1 MADLGT
7 YYVQISASTG
17 GMGKAIAKDLDGANI
32 GDVEGKKLG
41 SGLLAS
47 IKDVA
52 IGSAL
57 GNMISNGIGK
67 AMEGAKQL
75 FSEAFQGYADFQQ
88 NVGGV
93 QKLYGNMGKS
103 LEDYAKSVGKSTT
116 EVAGEWQSLENAQTT
131 VLKNAQSA
139 YKTTGM
145 SANTY
150 MENATSF
157 SAALINS
164 LGGDTEAAAA
174 QTQVAMAAISD
185 NWNTFGGDL
194 NMVTQAYQ
202 GFAKQNYTMLDNLK
216 LGYGGTKTEME
227 RLIADANAWGAAN
240 GRASDLSIDSF
251 SDVVTAIQYIQE
263 SQNIAGTTARE
274 ATETISGSLN
284 MLSSAWENFLT
295 DLGNK
300 EGDMSARVSE
310 VVESLSAVA
319 ANVAPMV
326 IQMGAAAIQAIPQ
339 LISSA
344 MQAIAATL
352 VPMIDEV
359 TGGAASRFMEG
370 FGQIRES
377 LAPVGEAF
385 ATIFGKAQEWV
396 GRLAPS
402 IGALASGAMS
412 LMQAAAQNIGRAF
425 EVMTPLISVAADG
438 FGNVLSGAI
447 QIVAGLFEGLAKILK
462 GIGDFMAPLVEAMVG
477 GFEKIAETAGPIING
492 LGGMIGGIGDFF
504 ADPIKAIGD
513 FVTGGSKDMNNFA
526 KNTKK
531 ANDTVAKSTKST
543 FQQVAKTVS
552 ESTST
557 VKTTTTKSFQDMATT
572 VGLQT
577 TKQEKALRDAYTNM
591 QRAAKTGNEAIYQD
605 AKNRFEAVKS
615 AVDTSMKQ
623 ASSSVSTNTTTM
635 KNDSSNNLTT
645 MSSTVGTKMNEV
657 YSKVK
662 KSMEDSVTKT
672 TNSVQSM
679 QSSVNSFK
687 GKTVDVGVKNVIGN
701 AVKNAQNT
709 VNSFKGKTVD
719 LATKLGNGFADT
731 IRKAKEYIGGVNGKT
746 VDITL
751 NVKKTGVRE
760 ISVEQSYSS
769 TGIPKYN
776 VRTLMAQGGFLLGPT
791 NVLAGEA
798 GTEAIVPL
806 SNTKY
811 ARPFAQA
818 VAAEIDRGGGGITI
832 NVREMNVR
840 KESDIR
846 AVASQLNAL
855 VSRANGG
862 RL

>member
-57 GNMISNGIGK
+57 GNMITNGIGK

-216 LGYGGTKTEME
+216 LGYGGTKTEMK
-227 RLIADANAWGAAN
+227 RLIADANEWGAAN
-240 GRASDLSIDSF
+240 GRAADLSIDSF
-251 SDVVTAIQYIQE
+251 ADVVTAIQYIQE
-263 SQNIAGTTARE
+263 KQNIAGTTARE

-319 ANVAPMV
+319 ANVVPMV

-425 EVMTPLISVAADG
+425 EIMTPLISVAADG
-438 FGNVLSGAI
+438 FGNILSGAI

-462 GIGDFMAPLVEAMVG
+462 GIGDFMSPLVEAMVG

-513 FVTGGSKDMNNFA
+513 FVTGGSKDMNTFA

-531 ANDTVAKSTKST
+531 ANDTVAKSTKET
-543 FQQVAKTVS
+543 FRQVTKTVS
-552 ESTST
+552 DSTKTVSTSSKT
-557 VKTTTTKSFQDMATT
+557 MASNLTTTMGTMATT
-572 VGLQT
+572 
-577 TKQEKALRDAYTNM
+577 
-591 QRAAKTGNEAIYQD
+591 
-605 AKNRFEAVKS
+605 
-615 AVDTSMKQ
+615 TSQ
-623 ASSSVSTNTTTM
+623 
-635 KNDSSNNLTT
+635 
-645 MSSTVGTKMNEV
+645 KMDDI

-687 GKTVDVGVKNVIGN
+687 GKEVSLTAKNALGNIVKTTQDAVNKFKGKTVDLKAKDALG
-701 AVKNAQNT
+701 NT
-709 VNSFKGKTVD
+709 VTNTQKKVDAFRGKTVD
-719 LATKLGNGFADT
+719 LATKLGNGFAST
-731 IRKAKEYIGGVNGKT
+731 IEKAKEYIRGVQGKT

-760 ISVEQSYSS
+760 ITVEQSYSS

-776 VRTLMAQGGFLLGPT
+776 VRTTMAQGGFLLGPT

-818 VAAEIDRGGGGITI
+818 VAAEIDCGGGGVTVVIEKAEI
-832 NVREMNVR
+832 RR
-840 KESDIR
+840 ESDINSLANR
-846 AVASQLNAL
+846 IGSV